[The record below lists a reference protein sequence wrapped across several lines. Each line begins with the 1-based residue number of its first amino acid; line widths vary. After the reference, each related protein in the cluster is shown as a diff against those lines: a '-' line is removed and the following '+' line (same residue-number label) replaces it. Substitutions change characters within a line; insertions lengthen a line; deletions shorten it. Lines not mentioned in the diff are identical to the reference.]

1 VELVDEEIIQVLAI
15 DDHSAALHVLEA
27 AAEIAGFRF
36 TGTTSAREGLKLA
49 ASLEPDV
56 VITDVTMAEMDGF
69 EVCKTL
75 KSTRETQFIPVI
87 LVTSLDGRADRIR
100 GIEVGCDDFVT
111 KPFDRVTLTARIRSL
126 SRMRRLTESL
136 DDAEKVL
143 ESLARSVEA
152 KDGTTGDHC
161 DRLIRDGKAFG
172 KFLGISARDVKALSR
187 AGVLHDIGKIGI
199 PDAILLKPAKL
210 NAEEWEV
217 MKTHSAIG
225 ADLLQPLQTMKR
237 VVPIVRHHHER
248 WDGRGYPDGLKGEEI
263 PYLARCF
270 QLLDAY
276 DALTTVRPY
285 KRAFTKKEACDVL
298 QQECTDGRWDPVLM
312 ERFLVFLAQRDD
324 LN

>member
-1 VELVDEEIIQVLAI
+1 MDEQTIQVLAI
-15 DDHSAALHVLEA
+15 DDSSAALEVLKA
-27 AAEIAGFRF
+27 AAQIAGFDF
-36 TGTTSAREGLKLA
+36 KGTTSPHEGLELA
-49 ASLEPDV
+49 ATMEPDV
-56 VITDVTMAEMDGF
+56 VVSDITMPGMDGF
-69 EVCKTL
+69 ELCKAL
-75 KSTRETQFIPVI
+75 KSARETQLIPVI
-87 LVTSLDGRADRIR
+87 LVTSLDGRSDRIR
-100 GIEVGCDDFVT
+100 GIEVGCDDFIT

-126 SRMRRLTESL
+126 ARMRRLTETL

-172 KFLGISARDVKALSR
+172 EFLGISRVDVRALSR

-199 PDAILLKPAKL
+199 PDAVLLKPGKL

-217 MKTHSAIG
+217 MKRHSAIG
-225 ADLLQPLQTMKR
+225 ADLLKPLQTMKR

-248 WDGRGYPDGLKGEEI
+248 WDGQGYPDGLKGEEI

-270 QLLDAY
+270 QLLDAF
-276 DALTTVRPY
+276 DALTSIRPY
-285 KRAFTKKEACDVL
+285 KRAFTHEEACDIL
-298 QQECTDGRWDPVLM
+298 QKECSEGRWDPDLM
-312 ERFLVFLAQRDD
+312 ERFLEFMAQRTD